1 MWFFSIFT
9 KSEEE
14 RTHPPPPLKPKR
26 IRRKEE
32 KRERKLQRK
41 AKKREEALQAPPEQR
56 LLEEQ
61 AKVIEEVADKAE
73 LEESQRCKPD
83 EDTLTNPSHTLH
95 SSDSLS
101 HIEVCEPSGD
111 KASEYDE
118 ENSSKSLNLTPSS
131 VCSKGQRIRHKE
143 ERREMKRQ
151 KRGERKEQEKP
162 FCQTPTPLPR
172 ARGGALEDDPNVCK
186 VCKISFQRL
195 LRHLGSSAECAQE
208 YDLQKLHKDNKEKY
222 HLRWG

>member
-1 MWFFSIFT
+1 MAKGWSNLVEWWRRLLVWFFSIFT
-9 KSEEE
+9 KSEEK
-14 RTHPPPPLKPKR
+14 RAHPPPPLKPKR

-83 EDTLTNPSHTLH
+83 EDTLTNLSHPLH

-101 HIEVCEPSGD
+101 CKEFCEPSKD
-111 KASEYDE
+111 EATEDEDE
-118 ENSSKSLNLTPSS
+118 ENSCKSFHLTPSS
-131 VCSKGQRIRHKE
+131 VCSKVEPSKDETSEDVEENSYKSFHQNPSSVCSKTSKGQRIRQKE
-143 ERREMKRQ
+143 ERREKKQTEKVGKKR
-151 KRGERKEQEKP
+151 
-162 FCQTPTPLPR
+162 T
-172 ARGGALEDDPNVCK
+172 
-186 VCKISFQRL
+186 
-195 LRHLGSSAECAQE
+195 GSC
-208 YDLQKLHKDNKEKY
+208 D
-222 HLRWG
+222 